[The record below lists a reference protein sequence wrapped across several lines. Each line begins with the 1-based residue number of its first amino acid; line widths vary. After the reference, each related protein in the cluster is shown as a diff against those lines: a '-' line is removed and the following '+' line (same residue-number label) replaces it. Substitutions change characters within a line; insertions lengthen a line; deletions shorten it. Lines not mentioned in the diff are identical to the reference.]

1 MEQLTGIK
9 ATLSSGKIVLLRT
22 LKIVHF
28 ELAVKA
34 VGGRGKGNATLQQVL
49 TNKELMKLL
58 LHSVD
63 GKVLGPTDAED
74 LDALFTIAEYQ
85 QVQHVIGEMAGA
97 INGDGEESE
106 GPKIETVLCGGK

>member
-1 MEQLTGIK
+1 MEQITGVK
-9 ATLSSGKIVLLRT
+9 ATLTSGKVVLVRS
-22 LKIVHF
+22 LKISHF

-34 VGGRGKGNATLQQVL
+34 VGSRGKGNNTLQQVL
-49 TNKELMKLL
+49 TNKELMKILL
-58 LHSVD
+58 YSVD

-85 QVQHVIGEMAGA
+85 QVQQVIGEMAGA
-97 INGDGEESE
+97 VDGENDA